1 MCCQN
6 SSYNCIY
13 GKEADRL
20 NIVPLD
26 IIDKAALDRMEREE
40 WKKSKKKKQ
49 KGVDKKNRFVVYSST
64 LAANKTQQST
74 VIFENKGKGKKN
86 KPKSNNLW

>member
-1 MCCQN
+1 M
-6 SSYNCIY
+6 
-13 GKEADRL
+13 
-20 NIVPLD
+20 
-26 IIDKAALDRMEREE
+26 
-40 WKKSKKKKQ
+40 KKKVRKKKR

>member
-1 MCCQN
+1 M
-6 SSYNCIY
+6 
-13 GKEADRL
+13 
-20 NIVPLD
+20 
-26 IIDKAALDRMEREE
+26 
-40 WKKSKKKKQ
+40 KKSKKKKR

-64 LAANKTQQST
+64 LAANEAQQST

>member
-1 MCCQN
+1 MN
-6 SSYNCIY
+6 
-13 GKEADRL
+13 G
-20 NIVPLD
+20 
-26 IIDKAALDRMEREE
+26 
-40 WKKSKKKKQ
+40 
-49 KGVDKKNRFVVYSST
+49 FVIHSST

>member
-1 MCCQN
+1 M
-6 SSYNCIY
+6 
-13 GKEADRL
+13 
-20 NIVPLD
+20 
-26 IIDKAALDRMEREE
+26 
-40 WKKSKKKKQ
+40 KKSKKKKR

-86 KPKSNNLW
+86 KPKSNIFGKEISVKQRI